1 MKITVF
7 VVRDFYNNVDSVV
20 ARMEDAI
27 EKATNELGVLQ
38 TFEDYV
44 DNWMSDNS
52 AEDLF
57 DLLDEKNPKD
67 FLYGE
72 WRDSI
77 REDIDDGNCE
87 YIETFEVDIPFD
99 SLDLPNLAPEV
110 LVLIANIFKS

>member
-7 VVRDFYNNVDSVV
+7 VVKDFYGNVNSIV

-27 EKATNELGVLQ
+27 AKATELEVLDS
-38 TFEDYV
+38 FEDFV

-52 AEDLF
+52 ADDLF

-67 FLYGE
+67 FLYNE
-72 WRDSI
+72 WLDNI
-77 REDIDDGNCE
+77 RNDIEDGSCE
-87 YIETFEVDIPFD
+87 YIEAFEVDIPFD

>member
-7 VVRDFYNNVDSVV
+7 VVKDFRDQVDCIVTRV
-20 ARMEDAI
+20 EDAI
-27 EKATNELGVLQ
+27 TKAKELDVLMS
-38 TFEDYV
+38 FEDFV

-52 AEDLF
+52 AEDLL

-67 FLYGE
+67 FLYNE
-72 WRDSI
+72 WLDNIRRDI
-77 REDIDDGNCE
+77 EDGRCE
-87 YIETFEVDIPFD
+87 YIEAFEVDIPFD